1 MNTTAQTH
9 DTKIFSAMVE
19 ILTSSILGKEEYGF
33 SEDIEQTTY
42 SELAQ
47 VMNQMEYLNRSGQPL
62 NRDTLKQVVYRMRKK
77 VDVFNNIK
85 EDALSKLN

>member
-1 MNTTAQTH
+1 MNTTTQAH
-9 DTKIFSAMVE
+9 DTEIFSAMVE
-19 ILTSSILGKEEYGF
+19 ILTSSILGKKEYGF
-33 SEDIEQTTY
+33 NENNEQTTY
-42 SELAQ
+42 GELAQ

-77 VDVFNNIK
+77 EDVFSNIK